1 MKKLYYF
8 CFMLLSCM
16 VTIAHAQTYAYR
28 HLYTVDENGVK
39 RAGSNGIVYITFVNE
54 KSKFYPSDENGVS
67 KTYGEKTMGF
77 ASSRVALYTGKV
89 EGRYK
94 YITDTSVKTIPYT
107 GGYDPYG
114 AKRTA
119 NKIENMTA
127 AAGAEVTK
135 MYGGIYRFSSDFK
148 KLNVTPYLLQRD
160 GGIYDDVIDVY
171 EKYIPGNT
179 KSEFYE

>member
-1 MKKLYYF
+1 
-8 CFMLLSCM
+8 MLLSC
-16 VTIAHAQTYAYR
+16 IATFAKAQTYAYR

-39 RAGSNGIVYITFVNE
+39 RAGSNGIVYITFTTE
-54 KSKFYPSDENGVS
+54 KSKLYPSDENGIS
-67 KTYGEKTMGF
+67 KAYGDKVMGF
-77 ASSRVALYTGKV
+77 AGGDVALYTGKV
-89 EGRYK
+89 GERYK

-119 NKIENMTA
+119 NKLKNMTA
-127 AAGAEVTK
+127 EAGAEIRK
-135 MYGGIYRFSSDFK
+135 LYGAIYRFSSDFK
-148 KLNVTPYLLQRD
+148 KLNVSPYLLRRD

>member
-1 MKKLYYF
+1 MKKLYF

-54 KSKFYPSDENGVS
+54 KSKFYPSDENGIS
-67 KTYGEKTMGF
+67 KSYGDRVMGF
-77 ASSRVALYTGKV
+77 GTVGVCLYVGKV
-89 EGRYK
+89 DGKYK
-94 YITDTSVKTIPYT
+94 YVVDTSVKTVPYS

-119 NKIENMTA
+119 NKIANNTA
-127 AAGAEVTK
+127 TAVAEVAK
-135 MYGGIYRFSSDFK
+135 QVGGIYRFSSDFK
-148 KLNVTPYLLQRD
+148 KLNVTPYLLRRD